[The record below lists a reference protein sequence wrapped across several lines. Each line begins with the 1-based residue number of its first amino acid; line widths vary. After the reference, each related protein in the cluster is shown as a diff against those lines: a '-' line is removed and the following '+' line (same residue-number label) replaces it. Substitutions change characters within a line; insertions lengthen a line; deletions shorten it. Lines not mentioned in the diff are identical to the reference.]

1 MSLRHLAWFRID
13 DGQWL
18 GEWRGDLAPP
28 PVHLLMQGGDARRIG
43 MNAWLHEIQRLIT
56 PLGSPYACVEQV
68 WDLVA
73 WDECPEGGAVCVDVS
88 GYKWPVG
95 DHRHHRWDAVEAGLD
110 YPQMRLFIQVDRESH
125 RIDANQC
132 SSRPVRPSDTK
143 AMLDVTGTALA
154 PFHGS
159 VTGHLSRAHGR
170 WALTGAPVHIADGIQ
185 HALDVGE
192 ADIDGALA
200 PPPQKVLAP

>member
-68 WDLVA
+68 WDHVA
-73 WDECPEGGAVCVDVS
+73 WDECPDGGAVCVDVTKF
-88 GYKWPVG
+88 GWPVG
-95 DHRHHRWDAVEAGLD
+95 DQRFHVWDTVEAGID
-110 YPQMRLFIQVDRESH
+110 YPDMREFIQVDRESH
-125 RIDANQC
+125 RIDANQS
-132 SSRPVRPSDTK
+132 SSRSIRSSPEK
-143 AMLDVTGTALA
+143 AMLDITGTALA
-154 PFHGS
+154 PFH
-159 VTGHLSRAHGR
+159 R
-170 WALTGAPVHIADGIQ
+170 ALTGTLSHEPGRWTIADAPAHIADGVR
-185 HALDVGE
+185 HALDAGGV
-192 ADIDGALA
+192 DIDGALA
-200 PPPQKVLAP
+200 PQKVLAP